1 VDAYRRGVSE
11 SLSQS
16 ALRILDRYL
25 SILPTFTVREGHRIK
40 IYLSDDLTLPAYDRH
55 RIPANI

>member
-1 VDAYRRGVSE
+1 VSE

-25 SILPTFTVREGHRIK
+25 NILPTFTVREGHRIK
-40 IYLSDDLTLPAYDRH
+40 IYLSDDLMLPAYDRH